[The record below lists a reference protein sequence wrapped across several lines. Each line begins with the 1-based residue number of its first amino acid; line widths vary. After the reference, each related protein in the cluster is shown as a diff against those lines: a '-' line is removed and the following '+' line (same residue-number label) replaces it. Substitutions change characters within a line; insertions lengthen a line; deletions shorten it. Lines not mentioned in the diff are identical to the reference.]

1 MDLTLFELFLNTKIS
16 QTIPSTLHLPF
27 MLYFKSFRI
36 LKMSTPESDAV
47 ADYVMDV
54 ASDVVKLMATFEMMI

>member
-1 MDLTLFELFLNTKIS
+1 MNTKIS
-16 QTIPSTLHLPF
+16 QIIASTLHLPF
-27 MLYFKSFRI
+27 MRYLTKFGFR

>member
-1 MDLTLFELFLNTKIS
+1 
-16 QTIPSTLHLPF
+16 
-27 MLYFKSFRI
+27 MLYLTSFRI
-36 LKMSTPESDAV
+36 LKTSTPESDAV

>member
-1 MDLTLFELFLNTKIS
+1 MRYLTKFG
-16 QTIPSTLHLPF
+16 
-27 MLYFKSFRI
+27 FR